1 MLFDSFE
8 AYDVQETRRV
18 SRAEGKVEGEKYHLV
33 KLICRKM
40 KKDMA
45 AKEIAEQLEEDV
57 DEVQRIY
64 DIALRYAPDF
74 DADRITEEV
83 LK

>member
-18 SRAEGKVEGEKYHLV
+18 SKVEGAKAHLIKQVCKKMEK
-33 KLICRKM
+33 KM
-40 KKDMA
+40 AVEK
-45 AKEIAEQLEEDV
+45 IAEQLEEDV

-64 DIALRYAPDF
+64 DIAIRYAPDY
-74 DADRITEEV
+74 DVNKITEEV

>member
-18 SRAEGKVEGEKYHLV
+18 SRAEGEKTHLI

-40 KKDMA
+40 KKGMMA
-45 AKEIAEQLEEDV
+45 EDIAELFEEDV
-57 DEVQRIY
+57 DEVKQIY
-64 DIALRYAPDF
+64 DIAIRYAPDYDIEKIAGEF
-74 DADRITEEV
+74 FG
-83 LK
+83 